1 MPKRQN
7 GVDSSLY
14 DEVFNAEL
22 GNGDLEEI
30 YTKFNIERHPL
41 HRGDSLSVSDVVVT
55 DQGAYFC
62 DSSGFE
68 KIDFDESKTQKP
80 DDLMRVLYVEPGKV
94 PYEAEIRN
102 TLEGM
107 QLVGNE
113 EAKLLGMKGNR
124 HLDGGGIIAGSFF
137 ICGDAGE
144 DFRSLTDDEVQ
155 KYMDKYAEPEDI
167 SDEETQSD
175 IGFTIY
181 GL

>member
-1 MPKRQN
+1 MGCQ
-7 GVDSSLY
+7 ST
-14 DEVFNAEL
+14 FA
-22 GNGDLEEI
+22 
-30 YTKFNIERHPL
+30 
-41 HRGDSLSVSDVVVT
+41 
-55 DQGAYFC
+55 
-62 DSSGFE
+62 
-68 KIDFDESKTQKP
+68 
-80 DDLMRVLYVEPGKV
+80 
-94 PYEAEIRN
+94 IR
-102 TLEGM
+102 LFPSEYYG
-107 QLVGNE
+107 Q
-113 EAKLLGMKGNR
+113 KGNR

>member
-1 MPKRQN
+1 MKRK
-7 GVDSSLY
+7 SETRL
-14 DEVFNAEL
+14 
-22 GNGDLEEI
+22 
-30 YTKFNIERHPL
+30 K
-41 HRGDSLSVSDVVVT
+41 
-55 DQGAYFC
+55 
-62 DSSGFE
+62 
-68 KIDFDESKTQKP
+68 
-80 DDLMRVLYVEPGKV
+80 
-94 PYEAEIRN
+94 
-102 TLEGM
+102 
-107 QLVGNE
+107 LVGNE